1 MKKVDD
7 LSVIVHENGSIRVVF
22 DKKDN
27 TVSINIFEGKH
38 HLHMCFP
45 TEVAIT
51 LRDELDRLLTQ
62 NSSD

>member
-1 MKKVDD
+1 MKHIDD

-22 DKKDN
+22 DKRDD

-45 TEVAIT
+45 TEVAVK
-51 LRDELDRLLTQ
+51 LRDELDRLIAQ
-62 NSSD
+62 NTS